1 MCAGRPI
8 VVDAITLPADFAELE
23 HYAARWALPTSDE
36 RMHKRMASS
45 MDEIQS
51 FYDTMLTV
59 TDRALAHLDRF
70 ELGAMPPAETRLF
83 HLVLAGAEAA
93 LAVEVYR
100 APQLPLAPTESR
112 FKVTHMHMGD

>member
-1 MCAGRPI
+1 MVE
-8 VVDAITLPADFAELE
+8 VVALPAAFAELE
-23 HYAARWALPTSDE
+23 HYAARWALPSSDE
-36 RMHKRMASS
+36 RMHKRMSSS
-45 MDEIQS
+45 MEEIQS

-59 TDRALAHLDRF
+59 TDRALGHLDQF

-100 APQLPLAPTESR
+100 APQLPLAPSESR

>member
-1 MCAGRPI
+1 MTER
-8 VVDAITLPADFAELE
+8 VQLPPAFADLE
-23 HYAARWALPTSDE
+23 HFAARWALPGSDE
-36 RMHKRMASS
+36 RMHKRMSSS
-45 MDEIQS
+45 MEEIKA
-51 FYDTMLTV
+51 FYDTMLKV
-59 TDRALAHLDRF
+59 TDSALAHLDQF

-100 APQLPLAPTESR
+100 APQLPLAPSESR

>member
-1 MCAGRPI
+1 MVESVA
-8 VVDAITLPADFAELE
+8 LPAAFAELE
-23 HYAARWALPTSDE
+23 HFASGWALPSSDE
-36 RMHKRMASS
+36 RMHKRMNSS
-45 MDEIQS
+45 MAEIQA

-59 TDRALAHLDRF
+59 TEGALAYLDQF
-70 ELGAMPPAETRLF
+70 ELGAMPPSETRLF

-112 FKVTHMHMGD
+112 VKVTHTHKGD